1 MTHTDVRNRFEYL
14 GCLIIVRKMAM
25 LGRYIL
31 LGLLSSLCVHV
42 YAQLHGES
50 KLKRL
55 AVIGSGMGGAT
66 AAWLIHNAT
75 GCHVTVFEASDI
87 VGGRLKETVI
97 DERVVE
103 LGGSIGIEA
112 NRYFVETTD
121 RLRLTRR
128 SQPPSSVGIWDGK
141 EFIFRSS
148 DSLLSKFFRCVI
160 PALCWAT
167 IDLGCAPTLWREEP
181 STNCFTPFPAT

>member
-1 MTHTDVRNRFEYL
+1 
-14 GCLIIVRKMAM
+14 M

-167 IDLGCAPTLWREEP
+167 MTSVVPQHSGEKSHPLIASLPSQPRDCVTQCKHGRPIDPLTIYR
-181 STNCFTPFPAT
+181 